1 MKKLVFLSLLL
12 VSAPV
17 VAQDTQT
24 IGRETKRTVGTVV
37 RMDSGDAAC
46 YITLKDD
53 KGEEFDEAADFAV
66 CDQKPNIDGKRIRM
80 TYTPS
85 KIMSPDCQGD
95 PKCKK
100 TQTIALITAAKIE
113 PRASSGKSGAASNA
127 TSGATSNA
135 ASNSASSKVTAKAAG
150 QASFC
155 TPLEISVFT
164 CKSGVKMASVCASK
178 THSKNKG
185 YLQYR
190 FGKFDANEPLEMM
203 WPEGEV
209 APSKAAKGEYT
220 PFAGGG
226 GTHLRFTKGDTSYI
240 VYSGTGRWG
249 PKGETMD
256 KQGIAVERNGKLVAN
271 LKCSVMGESELGPD
285 WFEKSG
291 IQPSDKEFI
300 FP

>member
-1 MKKLVFLSLLL
+1 MKRLVLLCLLFLG
-12 VSAPV
+12 APV

-66 CDQKPNIDGKRIRM
+66 CEQKPNIDGKRIRM

-85 KIMSPDCQGD
+85 KVISPDCGGD

-113 PRASSGKSGAASNA
+113 PRASSGKSGA
-127 TSGATSNA
+127 TSGATGNA
-135 ASNSASSKVTAKAAG
+135 ASNSASSKMAAKAAG
-150 QASFC
+150 QSSFC

-190 FGKFDANEPLEMM
+190 FGKFDAFEPLEMT
-203 WPEGEV
+203 WPEDEV
-209 APSKAAKGEYT
+209 VPSKAAKGEYT
-220 PFAGGG
+220 PYAGGG

-249 PKGETMD
+249 SKGETMD

-291 IQPSDKEFI
+291 IQPSNKEFT

>member
-1 MKKLVFLSLLL
+1 MKKLVLLSLLF
-12 VSAPV
+12 VCAPV

-37 RMDSGDAAC
+37 RMDYGDAAC

-53 KGEEFDEAADFAV
+53 KGEEFDEAADFEV
-66 CDQKPNIDGKRIRM
+66 CDQKPNIQGKRIRM
-80 TYTPS
+80 SYTQS
-85 KIMSPDCQGD
+85 KIMSPECQGD
-95 PKCKK
+95 MKCKK
-100 TQTIALITAAKIE
+100 TQTVALITAAKIE
-113 PRASSGKSGAASNA
+113 PRG
-127 TSGATSNA
+127 
-135 ASNSASSKVTAKAAG
+135 NSADGNTASSKVATKPAG

-155 TPLEISVFT
+155 TSLEVSVFT

-190 FGKFDANEPLEMM
+190 FGKFDAFEPLEMT
-203 WPEGEV
+203 WPESEV
-209 APSKAAKGEYT
+209 VPSKAAKGEYT

-226 GTHLRFTKGDTSYI
+226 GTHLRFTKGNTSYI

-256 KQGIAVERNGKLVAN
+256 KQGIAVERDGKLIAN
-271 LKCSVMGESELGPD
+271 LKCAVMGESELGPD

-291 IQPSDKEFI
+291 IQPSDKEFV

>member
-1 MKKLVFLSLLL
+1 MKKLLLLSLLF
-12 VSAPV
+12 VGAPA
-17 VAQDTQT
+17 VAQDTQI

-37 RMDSGDAAC
+37 RMDYGDAAC
-46 YITLKDD
+46 YITFKDD
-53 KGEEFDEAADFAV
+53 KGEEFDESADFAV
-66 CDQKPNIDGKRIRM
+66 CDQKPDIQGKRVRM
-80 TYTPS
+80 SYTQS
-85 KIMSPDCQGD
+85 KVMSPDCQGD
-95 PKCKK
+95 MKCKK
-100 TQTIALITAAKIE
+100 TQTVALITAAKIE
-113 PRASSGKSGAASNA
+113 PRGNSASSNPL
-127 TSGATSNA
+127 SNA
-135 ASNSASSKVTAKAAG
+135 ASSKVAAKAAG
-150 QASFC
+150 QSSFC
-155 TPLEISVFT
+155 TPLEVNVFT

-190 FGKFDANEPLEMM
+190 FGKFDSNEPLEMM

-220 PFAGGG
+220 PYAGGG
-226 GTHLRFTKGDTSYI
+226 GIHLRFTKGNTSYI

-256 KQGIAVERNGKLVAN
+256 KQGIAVERDGKLIAN
-271 LKCSVMGESELGPD
+271 LKCAVMGESELGPD

-291 IQPSDKEFI
+291 IQPSDKEFV

>member
-1 MKKLVFLSLLL
+1 MKKLCLLTL
-12 VSAPV
+12 LFVGVPA

-24 IGRETKRTVGTVV
+24 IGRETKRTVGNVV
-37 RMDSGDAAC
+37 RMDYGDAAC
-46 YITLKDD
+46 YITFKDD
-53 KGEEFDEAADFAV
+53 KGEEFDEVADFAV
-66 CDQKPNIDGKRIRM
+66 CDQKPNIEGKRIRM
-80 TYTPS
+80 SYTQS
-85 KIMSPDCQGD
+85 KIMSPECQGD
-95 PKCKK
+95 MKCKK
-100 TQTIALITAAKIE
+100 TQTVALITAAKIE
-113 PRASSGKSGAASNA
+113 PRGNSAAGNTA
-127 TSGATSNA
+127 GNT
-135 ASNSASSKVTAKAAG
+135 ASSKVATKPAG

-155 TPLEISVFT
+155 TGLEVSVFT

-190 FGKFDANEPLEMM
+190 FGKFDAFEPLEMT
-203 WPEGEV
+203 WPESEV
-209 APSKAAKGEYT
+209 VPSKAAKGEYT

-226 GTHLRFTKGDTSYI
+226 GTHLRFTKGNTSYI

-256 KQGIAVERNGKLVAN
+256 KQGIAVERDGKLIAN
-271 LKCSVMGESELGPD
+271 LKCAVMGESELGPD

-291 IQPSDKEFI
+291 IQPSDKEFV